1 MRGRAFLLGASA
13 VLASLASA
21 AGPASAEWFADLYA
35 GSAWTESHDRDLT
48 FLGTKFD
55 QRGQQFETSASFGGR
70 VGYWLESV
78 PYLGLALDAFHFQ
91 PNMNPQSAIVCSTAG
106 CFADPRTGLDLSVVG
121 VSFDAMLRW
130 PLLKTEAFPKGQL
143 QPYITAGPGIF
154 IARGTNLVTGP
165 GLGGPTSR
173 GSDTDA
179 EIGVKAGA
187 GLAWQFH
194 RNLAL
199 VAEYRFTHF
208 RPEFK
213 LDDVNVPTPTKVDTL
228 VNTHHIVVGV
238 SFRF

>member
-21 AGPASAEWFADLYA
+21 AGPAAAEWFADLYA

-91 PNMNPQSAIVCSTAG
+91 PNMNPQSATVCSTAG

-130 PLLKTEAFPKGQL
+130 PFTEDRGVSQGPTPAVHHGRAGHLHRPRHESGHG
-143 QPYITAGPGIF
+143 AGP
-154 IARGTNLVTGP
+154 RGTHQQG
-165 GLGGPTSR
+165 
-173 GSDTDA
+173 
-179 EIGVKAGA
+179 I
-187 GLAWQFH
+187 
-194 RNLAL
+194 
-199 VAEYRFTHF
+199 
-208 RPEFK
+208 
-213 LDDVNVPTPTKVDTL
+213 
-228 VNTHHIVVGV
+228 
-238 SFRF
+238 

>member
-1 MRGRAFLLGASA
+1 MRCC
-13 VLASLASA
+13 
-21 AGPASAEWFADLYA
+21 AGL
-35 GSAWTESHDRDLT
+35 
-48 FLGTKFD
+48 
-55 QRGQQFETSASFGGR
+55 
-70 VGYWLESV
+70 
-78 PYLGLALDAFHFQ
+78 
-91 PNMNPQSAIVCSTAG
+91 
-106 CFADPRTGLDLSVVG
+106 
-121 VSFDAMLRW
+121 
-130 PLLKTEAFPKGQL
+130 LLKTEAFPKGQL

-208 RPEFK
+208 RKTVGYANHP
-213 LDDVNVPTPTKVDTL
+213 LDGIWARAPYLHNGAVPTLRDLLESPEARPARFYRGYDVFDAQRVGFVHDIGEDNGTRLFAFDTAL
-228 VNTHHIVVGV
+228 PGNGNDGHRYGIDLPAADKDAIVEYLKT
-238 SFRF
+238 F